1 MSNKTEAAKDFIWG
15 AIKTIAKY
23 AVVLTGAS
31 LIFSLTGIGDL
42 STGALAGL
50 AIGTAVVDT
59 GINMITTAY
68 NAATNRKTKKDA
80 DDRYNAMV
88 RTKDAEIVRLQ
99 GEVTTRDTQITTL
112 QGQVSAL
119 EADKTALKGTIEG
132 NKNTAGN
139 TIVQVNVLRMMVGSG
154 SLNVAAATS
163 SLDEIE
169 RDARN
174 IRS

>member
-1 MSNKTEAAKDFIWG
+1 MSNKSETAKDFIWN
-15 AIKTIAKY
+15 ALKVAAKY
-23 AVVLTGAS
+23 ALIIVGSSIAFSVL
-31 LIFSLTGIGDL
+31 GIGEL

-59 GINMITTAY
+59 AISMITTAH
-68 NAATNRKTKKDA
+68 NAATNKKTKKDA
-80 DDRYNAMV
+80 QDRYDAMV
-88 RTKDAEIVRLQ
+88 RTKDAEIVRLN
-99 GEVTTRDTQITTL
+99 GEITTRDTQITTL
-112 QGQVSAL
+112 QGQITTL
-119 EADKTALKGTIEG
+119 EAEKTALKNTIEA

-139 TIVQVNVLRMMVGSG
+139 TIVQVNVMRMMVNSG

>member
-1 MSNKTEAAKDFIWG
+1 MSNRTESIKDFIWN
-15 AIKTIAKY
+15 AIKVTAKY
-23 AVVLTGAS
+23 A
-31 LIFSLTGIGDL
+31 LILVGSSIVFSTFGIGEL
-42 STGALAGL
+42 TTGALAGL

-59 GINMITTAY
+59 AISAITTAH
-68 NAATNRKTKKDA
+68 NAATNKKTKKDA
-80 DDRYNAMV
+80 EDRYNAMV
-88 RTKDAEIVRLQ
+88 RTKDAEITRLN
-99 GEVTTRDTQITTL
+99 GEVATRDTQITTL
-112 QGQVSAL
+112 QGQITTL
-119 EADKTALKGTIEG
+119 EAEKTSLKNTIEG

-139 TIVQVNVLRMMVGSG
+139 TIVQVNVLRMMVSSG